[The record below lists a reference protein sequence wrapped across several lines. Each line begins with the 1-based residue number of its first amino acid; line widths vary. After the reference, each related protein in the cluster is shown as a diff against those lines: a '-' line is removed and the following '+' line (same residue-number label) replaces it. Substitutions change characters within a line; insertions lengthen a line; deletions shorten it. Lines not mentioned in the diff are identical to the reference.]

1 MFYPCFRFQ
10 TNSKNI
16 LNKPRFDLVVW
27 SAIYYSIA
35 AVSFRHS
42 MFMLLPR
49 QWRFEFFPY
58 LKICWKS
65 TICRLFRCKGAQT
78 KKEKKKKKKKKKC
91 FKLNR
96 FYKTFIKAEGRYFI
110 VYMWLR
116 EFFQMVQQ
124 LYGISNSIKET
135 EAFSA
140 FLFATVIS
148 LNIILLPSVY
158 LITVHCSGPT
168 LAVALS
174 ILVNTMIDRVYI
186 FFSVFLRQTETAVNG
201 QDLGEIILR
210 HSLTLLPA
218 LAFIRKRNV
227 FERLETQYKRND
239 RQSRQTIHETRGT
252 LESYTRSLHKS
263 RRR

>member
-1 MFYPCFRFQ
+1 
-10 TNSKNI
+10 
-16 LNKPRFDLVVW
+16 
-27 SAIYYSIA
+27 
-35 AVSFRHS
+35 

-174 ILVNTMIDRVYI
+174 ILVNSMIDRVYI

-218 LAFIRKRNV
+218 LAFIRKRNL